1 MATDA
6 RPFNPTERSG
16 ETCPCGCGST
26 IADHRRDLSGA
37 LPADAYASA
46 ELYVDRIV
54 ETTVLQS
61 IMPDAMLRR
70 SFLKAVGASTA
81 LAAIAQ
87 AFPLD
92 ATKAI
97 AREAA
102 SLEKPKLNVGFVPI
116 TCTVPIFLPMRW
128 RNTRRK
134 VCR

>member
-70 SFLKAVGASTA
+70 SFQPEGRSAGESGAHAGLGDRS
-81 LAAIAQ
+81 
-87 AFPLD
+87 
-92 ATKAI
+92 
-97 AREAA
+97 R
-102 SLEKPKLNVGFVPI
+102 
-116 TCTVPIFLPMRW
+116 
-128 RNTRRK
+128 
-134 VCR
+134 